1 MAEVV
6 TIGETMASVIPQDFL
21 PLEYVGDYR
30 ISIAGAESNVAIGLA
45 KLGHKSSWISRLGND
60 ALGRLVMKKI
70 RAEGVD
76 TNGVVPDKDHRTG
89 LMVKEFGP
97 QDTSVYYYREHSA
110 ASFLTEE
117 DVTLDK
123 LRGAKIVHV
132 SGITPILSPSCR
144 RMTDSLVPLLKEQG
158 IAFSFDPNIR
168 RTLWGQ
174 TDYRPYIRNLLLS
187 ADIVLTGMDEARI
200 LLEDK
205 IDARAAVEEQVKQI
219 VDFLR
224 QNGASWIA
232 VKNGAAGAYAADRKD
247 MVFLPPYPC
256 RLVDS
261 VGAGDAFDAAF
272 LAGIL
277 EGKDLTMAGRM
288 AAMAGAMACER
299 RGDIEGYP
307 DKEQLSVRLDNS
319 QVVYR

>member
-1 MAEVV
+1 
-6 TIGETMASVIPQDFL
+6 
-21 PLEYVGDYR
+21 
-30 ISIAGAESNVAIGLA
+30 
-45 KLGHKSSWISRLGND
+45 
-60 ALGRLVMKKI
+60 
-70 RAEGVD
+70 
-76 TNGVVPDKDHRTG
+76 
-89 LMVKEFGP
+89 
-97 QDTSVYYYREHSA
+97 
-110 ASFLTEE
+110 
-117 DVTLDK
+117 
-123 LRGAKIVHV
+123 
-132 SGITPILSPSCR
+132 
-144 RMTDSLVPLLKEQG
+144 
-158 IAFSFDPNIR
+158 
-168 RTLWGQ
+168 
-174 TDYRPYIRNLLLS
+174 
-187 ADIVLTGMDEARI
+187 MDEARI

-288 AAMAGAMACER
+288 AAMAGAMACES